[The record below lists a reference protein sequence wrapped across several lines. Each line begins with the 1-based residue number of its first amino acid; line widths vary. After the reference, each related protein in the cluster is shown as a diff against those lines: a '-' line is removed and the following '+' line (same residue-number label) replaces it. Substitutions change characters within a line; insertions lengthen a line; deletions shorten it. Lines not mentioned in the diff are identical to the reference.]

1 MPFWWQSDGRGE
13 AGQSLPYVIHCVLNA
28 TGPARGRPPE
38 RPETLLFA
46 VSADRKQARFSAT
59 VLARRPDRHASW
71 LTRQGEPVVVVAQ
84 LEPNSQMK

>member
-1 MPFWWQSDGRGE
+1 MPFRWQSDSRGE

-46 VSADRKQARFSAT
+46 VSADRKQAWFSAT
-59 VLARRPDRHASW
+59 VLPHSTDRQATW
-71 LTRQGEPVVVVAQ
+71 LTRQGQPVVIATQ